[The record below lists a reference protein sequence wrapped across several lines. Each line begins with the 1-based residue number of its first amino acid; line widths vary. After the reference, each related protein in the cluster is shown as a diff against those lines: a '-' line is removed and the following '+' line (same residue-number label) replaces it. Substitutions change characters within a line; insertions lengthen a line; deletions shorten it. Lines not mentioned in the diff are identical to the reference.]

1 MSKAKEKDTL
11 TDYHEDIPDIVSRFS
26 FDHPAAIDESGL
38 IDLPEGFARP
48 FYHKPTNTVGLFFS
62 KNSKN
67 LQGLMAE
74 NGKVYA
80 GKEALSRCYIIGAR
94 RSKGAADSDFNVRAS
109 YHSNRRA
116 LRDDLDSFCK
126 EMHARNQKHFTLFG
140 AESRD
145 VHPALLH
152 LPSMGKEKARKNDVF
167 TNGRLAYL
175 LRQDSKGRYEVSFL
189 APTRRKDGSF
199 VPVDLPEKWS
209 LRRAFSKVSRK
220 VAVTNSYEGARYALM
235 RHWGEVSSRLWDEKN
250 LYAHESTAFK
260 AKKLAADFVNVSH
273 DHMATFVGATL
284 MIGGAMSIYNPQLG
298 LLGGISGALAHAVA
312 HMAIEKTI
320 EGSYQAR
327 QKARE
332 ARQKFNIEAYGY
344 NSDVADHFKIQT
356 AENIAKLCPHVDQ
369 QRFDAGEFAFLTDR
383 QFSLLRDR
391 EETVKE
397 NPRIGSLSRH
407 LLFMHQRGFSST
419 CTFLD
424 RRTRLDMFQSGIIRF
439 MHEKKGG
446 NILVFAQYRP
456 DLCLTENLRLPEYYI
471 DQFEGGIIRLEYDRR
486 QKDLT
491 RALVGKREAVSHAG
505 AIREIERDCL
515 FSMQPDVP
523 WFARQKSMQAVY
535 SAFSNPDDK
544 RVSGFSKS
552 IRRNPVR
559 LADMRS
565 ISL

>member
-11 TDYHEDIPDIVSRFS
+11 TEYHEDIPDIVSRFS

-67 LQGLMAE
+67 LQGRTAG
-74 NGKVYA
+74 NGKIYA
-80 GKEALSRCYIIGAR
+80 EQGPLSRCYIIGAR
-94 RSKGAADSDFNVRAS
+94 RSKGDVDSDFNKRPS
-109 YHSNRRA
+109 YHSNRRT
-116 LRDDLDSFCK
+116 LRDDLDAFCK
-126 EMHARNQKHFTLFG
+126 EMRARNLKHFTLFG
-140 AESRD
+140 AESAD

-152 LPSMGKEKARKNDVF
+152 LPSIGKEKPQKNDVF

-175 LRQDSKGRYEVSFL
+175 LQRDKKDRYEVIFL

-199 VPVDLPEKWS
+199 VPVDLSEKWS
-209 LRRAFSKVSRK
+209 LRRTFSKVSRK
-220 VAVTNSYEGARYALM
+220 VAMSNSYEGARYALM
-235 RHWGEVSSRLWDEKN
+235 QHWGEVSSRLWDEKN
-250 LYAHESTAFK
+250 LYDHESTAFR
-260 AKKLAADFVNVSH
+260 AKKLAADFVNVSQ
-273 DHMATFVGATL
+273 DHMATFAGATL

-312 HMAIEKTI
+312 HIAIEKTI

-327 QKARE
+327 EKAHE

-344 NSDVADHFKIQT
+344 HSDVADHFKIQT

-369 QRFDAGEFAFLTDR
+369 QRFDAEEFEFLTDR

-391 EETVKE
+391 EEAMKE
-397 NPRIGSLSRH
+397 NPRVGSLSRH

-424 RRTRLDMFQSGIIRF
+424 RRTRLDMFQSGIVRF

-456 DLCLTENLRLPEYYI
+456 DLCMAENLRLPEYYI
-471 DQFEGGIIRLEYDRR
+471 DQFEGGMVRLEYDRR

-491 RALVGKREAVSHAG
+491 RALVGKREAVSQAD

-515 FSMQPDVP
+515 FSTQPDVP
-523 WFARQKSMQAVY
+523 WFAREKSLQAVY
-535 SAFSNPDDK
+535 SAFPDPSL
-544 RVSGFSKS
+544 RSYAHRN

-565 ISL
+565 MSV